1 MKAQSRRKLKGLVN
15 MHKFILRRL
24 LMLIPVMLGVSFIVF
39 SMLHLAPGDPAVTI
53 AGEHA
58 TLEQIEAIRES
69 MGLNDP
75 FLVQY
80 GRWLGNAVIH
90 QDLGVSRAN
99 HSVVDE
105 LMSRFP
111 ATLQLAGAAVL
122 VSVVIGLPIGII
134 SATKQYS
141 IFDNVSMLFA
151 LLGVS
156 MPNFW
161 QGMLLM
167 LLFALNLGWLPF
179 GGLPGG
185 ADNFVYLILPAI
197 TLGTSSAAVVA
208 RMTRS
213 SMLEVIRQDYIKT
226 ARAKGQTERIITT
239 RHALKNALIP
249 IITVVGLNFGFMLG
263 GAVITEMVFT
273 IPGIGSFMVNAIQQ
287 RDFPVVQG
295 GVLFVALTFTVVNL
309 AVDILYAF
317 VDPRIKSQYR

>member
-1 MKAQSRRKLKGLVN
+1 
-15 MHKFILRRL
+15 
-24 LMLIPVMLGVSFIVF
+24 MLGVSFIVF

-58 TLEQIEAIRES
+58 TLEQIEAIRDA

-80 GRWLGNAVIH
+80 GRWLGNFVFN

-122 VSVVIGLPIGII
+122 VSVIIGLPIGII

-141 IFDNVSMLFA
+141 IFDNVSMFFA

-161 QGMLLM
+161 QGMLLI

-179 GGLPGG
+179 GGLRGG
-185 ADNFVYLILPAI
+185 AHNFVDLILPAI
-197 TLGTSSAAVVA
+197 TLGTGSAAVVA

-226 ARAKGQTERIITT
+226 ARAKGQAERVITT

-263 GAVITEMVFT
+263 GAVITEIVFT
-273 IPGIGSFMVNAIQQ
+273 IPGIGSFMVNAILQ

-309 AVDILYAF
+309 AVDILYSF

>member
-1 MKAQSRRKLKGLVN
+1 
-15 MHKFILRRL
+15 
-24 LMLIPVMLGVSFIVF
+24 MLIPVMLGVSFIVF

>member
-1 MKAQSRRKLKGLVN
+1 

-39 SMLHLAPGDPAVTI
+39 SMLHLAPGDPAATA

-58 TLEQIEAIRES
+58 TLDQIEAMRDA

-75 FLVQY
+75 LIIQY
-80 GRWLGNAVIH
+80 GRWLGDLVIN
-90 QDLGVSRAN
+90 QDLGTSFRTN
-99 HSVVDE
+99 RYVVDE
-105 LMSRFP
+105 LTARFP

-122 VSVVIGLPIGII
+122 VSVIIGLPIGII

-141 IFDNVSMLFA
+141 IFDNVSMFFA

-161 QGMLLM
+161 QGLLLV
-167 LLFALNLGWLPF
+167 LLFSLNLGWLPF
-179 GGLPGG
+179 GGLRGG
-185 ADNFVYLILPAI
+185 AYNFIDLILPAI
-197 TLGTSSAAVVA
+197 TLGTGSAAVVA

-249 IITVVGLNFGFMLG
+249 IITVIGLNFGFMLG
-263 GAVITEMVFT
+263 GAVITEIVFT